1 MIKTM
6 RNTMTASDCIIAF
19 GVMTGLAVMLVEYA
33 RMLALPAHFV

>member
-19 GVMTGLAVMLVEYA
+19 SMMGGLAVLMVQYS